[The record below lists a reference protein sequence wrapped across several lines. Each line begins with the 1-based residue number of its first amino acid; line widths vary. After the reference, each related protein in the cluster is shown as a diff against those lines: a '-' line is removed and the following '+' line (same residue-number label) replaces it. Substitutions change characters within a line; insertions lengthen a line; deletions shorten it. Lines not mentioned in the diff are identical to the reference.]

1 MRRFRDVLMDVFNF
15 AKVMIALVVLI
26 SIGIVI
32 LAIYQVGNAMEDTYH
47 TPAVVV
53 QTAPAPI
60 GAPAP
65 VAAPAAVPLAA
76 PTPTVAVDSK
86 PAPVQ
91 EKSPVSIVVKH
102 IGRGSNQFMPDSYV
116 SLVVMFL
123 RLARPGAILLLLA
136 RLSRRFAETRNA
148 PIRTSAA
155 AIIAITKVIIFE
167 GSGLFFRSARSGAIL
182 IKLANGVKSALHARL
197 VTESFVSDKT
207 GFALS
212 SSVTFLPAVF
222 SRRFQRGARKL
233 SILGALPGAT
243 LAGSKAPC
251 GPGSRTSLRHT
262 ARHRK
267 AALQRIQ
274 PGIGNQTVPVPQ
286 YFQGA
291 NRVAAISVIEHHAP
305 FLACI
310 ARAISCSML
319 TRCGTAKT
327 GMAITKVL
335 K

>member
-1 MRRFRDVLMDVFNF
+1 MGRSQTSIKGGNEMRRFRDVLMDVFNF

-116 SLVVMFL
+116 SLVVMLKNDGKKAIKATKGAVVVYDVFGEQLL
-123 RLARPGAILLLLA
+123 RLGIENAKTIRPGETVKETGEWSIMSEPKAQNAINGESADTSKLT
-136 RLSRRFAETRNA
+136 FAFI
-148 PIRTSAA
+148 P
-155 AIIAITKVIIFE
+155 KVILFE
-167 GSGLFFRSARSGAIL
+167 
-182 IKLANGVKSALHARL
+182 
-197 VTESFVSDKT
+197 D
-207 GFALS
+207 
-212 SSVTFLPAVF
+212 
-222 SRRFQRGARKL
+222 
-233 SILGALPGAT
+233 
-243 LAGSKAPC
+243 GSKFE
-251 GPGSRTSLRHT
+251 
-262 ARHRK
+262 
-267 AALQRIQ
+267 Q
-274 PGIGNQTVPVPQ
+274 
-286 YFQGA
+286 
-291 NRVAAISVIEHHAP
+291 
-305 FLACI
+305 
-310 ARAISCSML
+310 
-319 TRCGTAKT
+319 
-327 GMAITKVL
+327 
-335 K
+335 

>member
-116 SLVVMFL
+116 SLVVMLKNDGKKAIKATKGAVVVYDVFGEQLL
-123 RLARPGAILLLLA
+123 RLGIENAKTIRPGETVKETGEWSIMSEPKAQNAINGESADTSKLT
-136 RLSRRFAETRNA
+136 FAFI
-148 PIRTSAA
+148 P
-155 AIIAITKVIIFE
+155 KVILFE
-167 GSGLFFRSARSGAIL
+167 
-182 IKLANGVKSALHARL
+182 
-197 VTESFVSDKT
+197 D
-207 GFALS
+207 
-212 SSVTFLPAVF
+212 
-222 SRRFQRGARKL
+222 
-233 SILGALPGAT
+233 
-243 LAGSKAPC
+243 GSKFE
-251 GPGSRTSLRHT
+251 
-262 ARHRK
+262 
-267 AALQRIQ
+267 Q
-274 PGIGNQTVPVPQ
+274 
-286 YFQGA
+286 
-291 NRVAAISVIEHHAP
+291 
-305 FLACI
+305 
-310 ARAISCSML
+310 
-319 TRCGTAKT
+319 
-327 GMAITKVL
+327 
-335 K
+335 